1 MAISLA
7 ISEIF
12 NVKERSDLEIWVW
25 GRSRSLKMTQFD
37 RLCMTLYGFD
47 IVTIG
52 LSCTVFELYDI
63 EYRDLEIWVRGHSR
77 SLKLVPF
84 KSLGAVSH
92 SPSIDSNYG
101 AILYHLRDIAT
112 YW

>member
-1 MAISLA
+1 
-7 ISEIF
+7 
-12 NVKERSDLEIWVW
+12 
-25 GRSRSLKMTQFD
+25 MTQFD

-84 KSLGAVSH
+84 KSLRMVCYLASIVTMTVSVAVCEIFSVKQWRTLKTRLGVVQGH
-92 SPSIDSNYG
+92 
-101 AILYHLRDIAT
+101 
-112 YW
+112 